1 MPINFNKPA
10 AVPTGWMIADDLA
23 ADIEIPTPAT
33 LNAAGL
39 NAAVDN
45 WLYDPYIKAKMG
57 TKPHPPMAP
66 KTTLPPLELNIAAK
80 KPDPFTKILSVN
92 DAMDARMEGRQ
103 LSYIDKY
110 MKGAKTI
117 LSPATKVAKNDWPY
131 LIHECGLYVHNT
143 IHVKVYV
150 PVMDM
155 LEGRIYMWTGLC
167 IDEWQGDPECK
178 ILQPFSFVSIEE
190 GVVCD
195 F

>member
-1 MPINFNKPA
+1 MPNPIKAPA
-10 AVPTGWMIADDLA
+10 NPFYNWVVDDFDPGVDVPTPA
-23 ADIEIPTPAT
+23 PAT
-33 LNAAGL
+33 LNTVG
-39 NAAVDN
+39 VDD
-45 WLYDPYIKAKMG
+45 WLGMYKQTIKA
-57 TKPHPPMAP
+57 TKPTVP

-80 KPDPFTKILSVN
+80 KPDPFTKILLVN

-103 LSYIDKY
+103 LSYHDKY
-110 MKGAKTI
+110 AKGVKTV
-117 LSPATKVAKNDWPY
+117 LSPATKIAKNDWTF
-131 LIHECGLYVHNT
+131 LIQECGLYVHNT
-143 IHVKVYV
+143 LRVKVYV